1 MTNRVIDFKQ
11 IRKDLIELYEEFIE
25 NPEDK
30 KLLKEIGEYDFTF
43 GGLSGYNDYLK
54 NPIVPEDV
62 VSGLNW
68 LGMIVQY
75 GAWKDDHDLS
85 KGNLLRKAKEI
96 LGRMNK
102 ADK

>member
-62 VSGLNW
+62 KLALNGLSG
-68 LGMIVQY
+68 IRQY
-75 GAWKDDHDLS
+75 GMWKEGHGLSNTNLMKRAREDLDR
-85 KGNLLRKAKEI
+85 LKA
-96 LGRMNK
+96 L
-102 ADK
+102 DK